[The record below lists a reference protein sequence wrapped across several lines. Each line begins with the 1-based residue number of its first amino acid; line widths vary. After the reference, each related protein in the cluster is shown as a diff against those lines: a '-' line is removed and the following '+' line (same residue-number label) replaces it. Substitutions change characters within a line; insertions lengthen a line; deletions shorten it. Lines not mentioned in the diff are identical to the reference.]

1 MIGGTLEH
9 YRIEAK
15 LGEGGMGVVYKG
27 HDPRLDR
34 AVAIKVLPPDKLADP
49 VARERFVREAR
60 AASALNHP
68 AIVTIHD
75 IRSADGVDFIVMEY
89 VQGQTLDALMRSRRL
104 RIADLLRYAIQI
116 TDAMAA
122 AHSAG
127 ILHRDLKP
135 SNLMVTP
142 EGRIKV
148 LDFGLAK
155 LVEPSGDGSE
165 APTVAAITADR
176 ALLGTPAYMSP
187 EQAEGRPLD
196 ARSDIFS
203 FGAVLYEMVTGVRAF
218 TGDSHVSVLS
228 RVLTADPPAPSDIA
242 SVPAELSKITLRC
255 LRKDPGRRYQS
266 MADLKI
272 ALDDVESGAGPSRA
286 RVSPAWTWAVLVVM
300 AAAAAAG
307 YIGWQRTPSAPPE
320 PLRAVALTTTPG
332 AELYPSLSPDGDR
345 VVFTWSGPKQDNTNL
360 WVQQIGAG
368 SPLQLT
374 TDARTDYNPVW
385 SPDGRWIA
393 FLRGD
398 PERSLGRSERELRL
412 IAPLGGPERK
422 LADLR
427 VQEITVN
434 PSYLAWCPDSTCL
447 IATDSMGDGKPD
459 GLFVIALETG
469 DKRPLTTPASP
480 VLADTNPAMS
490 PDGQSLLFLRRTTWS
505 LGQIHVA
512 PLQKGTQLGGEPRH
526 IGIGTLYADNAT
538 WLPDG
543 HEILFATPLMS
554 GGARLWKVAASGSG
568 PPSQLP
574 YVGEDGVMPIVSQA
588 RGGTPARLIYVRSF
602 TDENIWRLDLPD
614 VGTPAASP
622 PTRAVASTKAD
633 IHPQFSPDGSRVA
646 FTSTRSGAWEIWVSD
661 LDGSNASQLTSL
673 TAPTGTGAPRWSPDG
688 QLIAFAS
695 DAEGQFDI
703 FVVPA
708 AGGKP
713 RNITSHPSF
722 DHVPAFSRDGK
733 WLYFSSARSGE
744 FQVWKVPVSGG
755 TPQQITRN
763 GGWIS
768 EESPDGTFLYFSPTA
783 AIGAPTALWRMP
795 TTGGDA
801 VRVVD
806 RMMNAPFV
814 IHGAGIFYLDEP
826 GSNPRLQF
834 YDLRQQ
840 QTVTLANLGDFPEI
854 GGLDVSP
861 NGRVVL
867 IARRDSAV
875 DDLMLVENFR

>member
-1 MIGGTLEH
+1 L
-9 YRIEAK
+9 
-15 LGEGGMGVVYKG
+15 
-27 HDPRLDR
+27 
-34 AVAIKVLPPDKLADP
+34 
-49 VARERFVREAR
+49 
-60 AASALNHP
+60 
-68 AIVTIHD
+68 
-75 IRSADGVDFIVMEY
+75 
-89 VQGQTLDALMRSRRL
+89 
-104 RIADLLRYAIQI
+104 
-116 TDAMAA
+116 
-122 AHSAG
+122 
-127 ILHRDLKP
+127 
-135 SNLMVTP
+135 
-142 EGRIKV
+142 
-148 LDFGLAK
+148 
-155 LVEPSGDGSE
+155 
-165 APTVAAITADR
+165 
-176 ALLGTPAYMSP
+176 
-187 EQAEGRPLD
+187 
-196 ARSDIFS
+196 
-203 FGAVLYEMVTGVRAF
+203 
-218 TGDSHVSVLS
+218 
-228 RVLTADPPAPSDIA
+228 
-242 SVPAELSKITLRC
+242 
-255 LRKDPGRRYQS
+255 
-266 MADLKI
+266 
-272 ALDDVESGAGPSRA
+272 
-286 RVSPAWTWAVLVVM
+286 
-300 AAAAAAG
+300 
-307 YIGWQRTPSAPPE
+307 
-320 PLRAVALTTTPG
+320 
-332 AELYPSLSPDGDR
+332 
-345 VVFTWSGPKQDNTNL
+345 
-360 WVQQIGAG
+360 
-368 SPLQLT
+368 
-374 TDARTDYNPVW
+374 
-385 SPDGRWIA
+385 
-393 FLRGD
+393 
-398 PERSLGRSERELRL
+398 
-412 IAPLGGPERK
+412 
-422 LADLR
+422 
-427 VQEITVN
+427 
-434 PSYLAWCPDSTCL
+434 
-447 IATDSMGDGKPD
+447 
-459 GLFVIALETG
+459 
-469 DKRPLTTPASP
+469 
-480 VLADTNPAMS
+480 
-490 PDGQSLLFLRRTTWS
+490 
-505 LGQIHVA
+505 
-512 PLQKGTQLGGEPRH
+512 KGTQLGGEPRH

-614 VGTPAASP
+614 VGTPSASP